1 MILRLKTRESRSPPG
16 LPMASYLSS
25 FNAPSSFKKPRRIR
39 VGAFC
44 VPAPCRAALRRRF
57 CGLSRQRGHR
67 RAGPLTAASPENE
80 HRGSAAARLAGP
92 PTKRARSQ
100 GLPAALPGQGA
111 DGQGCGLPDGVRLL
125 GRSGACLAAL
135 RLERAREGPPA
146 LRGGFREP
154 RGASRP
160 RGLDAR
166 RASCRAAVVPGPSAG
181 AGRPD
186 RPRPSLR
193 GTVPPGLA
201 GKPCRR
207 GMPPPRR
214 AASPPPCCRAHRPWH
229 AGV

>member
-67 RAGPLTAASPENE
+67 RAGPVTAASPENE
-80 HRGSAAARLAGP
+80 HCGSAAASLAGP
-92 PTKRARSQ
+92 PTGRARSQ
-100 GLPAALPGQGA
+100 GLPPAPGQGA

-135 RLERAREGPPA
+135 RLVRARQGPPA
-146 LRGGFREP
+146 LREGLGSQGGVAPSGARCPASFVPGGCGAGAEG
-154 RGASRP
+154 RG
-160 RGLDAR
+160 
-166 RASCRAAVVPGPSAG
+166 RAA
-181 AGRPD
+181 
-186 RPRPSLR
+186 
-193 GTVPPGLA
+193 
-201 GKPCRR
+201 
-207 GMPPPRR
+207 
-214 AASPPPCCRAHRPWH
+214 
-229 AGV
+229 